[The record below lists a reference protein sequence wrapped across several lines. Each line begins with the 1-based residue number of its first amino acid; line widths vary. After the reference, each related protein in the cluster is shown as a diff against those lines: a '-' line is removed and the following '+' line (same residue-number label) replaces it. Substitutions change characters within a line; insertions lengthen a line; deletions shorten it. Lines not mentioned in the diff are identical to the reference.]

1 MNKLEEWEERLYTHL
16 REIDGA
22 LEDKYGKLYPLHPA
36 RPQRGETANPQY
48 DGLFRITASYSAGY
62 GSKLGPG
69 YIFRVELVTFEMV
82 PDTIRQTIE
91 AEAIQMAE
99 DGLKRIFPERELS
112 IARDGNVIKIYGDL
126 SL

>member
-1 MNKLEEWEERLYTHL
+1 MNKLEEWEERLYTLL

-82 PDTIRQTIE
+82 PDTVRQTIE
-91 AEAIQMAE
+91 SEAIQMAE

>member
-1 MNKLEEWEERLYTHL
+1 MNKLEEWEGRLYSLL
-16 REIDGA
+16 REIDGV

-36 RPQRGETANPQY
+36 RPERGETANPQY

-69 YIFRVELVTFEMV
+69 YIFRVELVTFETV
-82 PDTIRQTIE
+82 PEEERLKYENE
-91 AEAIQMAE
+91 AMQMAE
-99 DGLKRIFPERELS
+99 DGLKRVFPERELS
-112 IARDGNVIKIYGDL
+112 VARDGNVIKIYGDL

>member
-1 MNKLEEWEERLYTHL
+1 MNKLEEWEGRLYSLL
-16 REIDGA
+16 REIDGV

-82 PDTIRQTIE
+82 PDETRLRIE
-91 AEAIQMAE
+91 EEAMQMAE
-99 DGLKRIFPERELS
+99 DGLKRVFPERELS

>member
-1 MNKLEEWEERLYTHL
+1 MNKLEEWEERLYTLL

-69 YIFRVELVTFEMV
+69 YIF
-82 PDTIRQTIE
+82 
-91 AEAIQMAE
+91 
-99 DGLKRIFPERELS
+99 
-112 IARDGNVIKIYGDL
+112 
-126 SL
+126 

>member
-1 MNKLEEWEERLYTHL
+1 MNKLEEWEGRLYSLL
-16 REIDGA
+16 REIDGV

-82 PDTIRQTIE
+82 PDETRLCIE
-91 AEAIQMAE
+91 EEAMQMAE
-99 DGLKRIFPERELS
+99 DGLKRVFPERELS

>member
-1 MNKLEEWEERLYTHL
+1 MNKLEEWEGRLYTLL
-16 REIDGA
+16 REIDGV

-36 RPQRGETANPQY
+36 RPERGETANPQY

-69 YIFRVELVTFEMV
+69 YIFRVEVVTFETV
-82 PDTIRQTIE
+82 PDEERLKFETE
-91 AEAIQMAE
+91 AMQMAE
-99 DGLKRIFPERELS
+99 EGLKRVFPERELS
-112 IARDGNVIKIYGDL
+112 VARDGNVIKIYGDL

>member
-1 MNKLEEWEERLYTHL
+1 MNKLEEWEGRLYTLL
-16 REIDGA
+16 REIDGV

-36 RPQRGETANPQY
+36 RPERGETANPQY

-69 YIFRVELVTFEMV
+69 YIFRVEVVTFETV
-82 PDTIRQTIE
+82 PDEERLKFETE
-91 AEAIQMAE
+91 AMQMAE
-99 DGLKRIFPERELS
+99 EGLKKVFPERELS
-112 IARDGNVIKIYGDL
+112 VARDGNVIKIYGDL

>member
-1 MNKLEEWEERLYTHL
+1 MNKLEEWEERLYTLL

-82 PDTIRQTIE
+82 PDTVRQTIE

>member
-1 MNKLEEWEERLYTHL
+1 MNKLEEWEERLYTLL

-36 RPQRGETANPQY
+36 RPERGETANPQY

-69 YIFRVELVTFEMV
+69 YIFRVEVVTFETV
-82 PDTIRQTIE
+82 PDEERLKFETE
-91 AEAIQMAE
+91 AMQMVE
-99 DGLKRIFPERELS
+99 EGLKRVFPERELS
-112 IARDGNVIKIYGDL
+112 VARDGNVIKIYGDL

>member
-1 MNKLEEWEERLYTHL
+1 MNKLEEWEGRLYTLL
-16 REIDGA
+16 REIDGV

-36 RPQRGETANPQY
+36 RPERGETANPQY

-69 YIFRVELVTFEMV
+69 YIFRVENVAESH
-82 PDTIRQTIE
+82 RKQIE
-91 AEAIQMAE
+91 EEAISMAE
-99 DGLKRIFPERELS
+99 EGLKKVFPERELS
-112 IARDGNVIKIYGDL
+112 VARDGNVIKIYGDL

>member
-1 MNKLEEWEERLYTHL
+1 MNKLEEWEGRLYTLL
-16 REIDGA
+16 REIDGV

-36 RPQRGETANPQY
+36 RPERGETANPQY

-69 YIFRVELVTFEMV
+69 YIFRVEFVTFENV
-82 PDTIRQTIE
+82 AESRRKQIE
-91 AEAIQMAE
+91 EEAISMAE
-99 DGLKRIFPERELS
+99 EGLKRVFPERELS
-112 IARDGNVIKIYGDL
+112 VARDGNVIKIYGDL

>member
-1 MNKLEEWEERLYTHL
+1 MNKLEEWEGRLYTLL
-16 REIDGA
+16 REIDRV

-82 PDTIRQTIE
+82 PDEIRLSIE
-91 AEAIQMAE
+91 EEAMQMAE
-99 DGLKRIFPERELS
+99 DGLKRVFPERELS

>member
-1 MNKLEEWEERLYTHL
+1 MNKLEEWEGRLYTLL

>member
-1 MNKLEEWEERLYTHL
+1 MNKLEEWEERLYTLL

-22 LEDKYGKLYPLHPA
+22 LEDKYGELYPLHPA

>member
-1 MNKLEEWEERLYTHL
+1 MNKLEEWEERLYTLL

-82 PDTIRQTIE
+82 PDTIRHTIE

>member
-1 MNKLEEWEERLYTHL
+1 MNKLEEWEGRLYTLL
-16 REIDGA
+16 REIDGV

-36 RPQRGETANPQY
+36 RPERGETANPQY

-69 YIFRVELVTFEMV
+69 YIFRVEFVTFENV
-82 PDTIRQTIE
+82 AEPHRKQIE
-91 AEAIQMAE
+91 EEAISMAE
-99 DGLKRIFPERELS
+99 EGLKKVFPERELS
-112 IARDGNVIKIYGDL
+112 VARDGNVIKIYGDL

>member
-1 MNKLEEWEERLYTHL
+1 MNKLEEWEGRLYTLL
-16 REIDGA
+16 REIDGV

-62 GSKLGPG
+62 GSKFGPG

-82 PDTIRQTIE
+82 PDETRLRIE
-91 AEAIQMAE
+91 EEAMQMAE
-99 DGLKRIFPERELS
+99 DGLKRVFPERELS

>member
-1 MNKLEEWEERLYTHL
+1 MNKLEEWEERLYTLL

-36 RPQRGETANPQY
+36 RPKRGETANPQY

>member
-1 MNKLEEWEERLYTHL
+1 MNKLEEWEGRLYTLL

-82 PDTIRQTIE
+82 PDTIRHTIE

-99 DGLKRIFPERELS
+99 EGLKKVFPERELS
-112 IARDGNVIKIYGDL
+112 VARDGNVIKIYGDL

>member
-1 MNKLEEWEERLYTHL
+1 MNKLEEWEGRLYSLL
-16 REIDGA
+16 REIDGV

-36 RPQRGETANPQY
+36 RPERGETANPQY

-69 YIFRVELVTFEMV
+69 YIFRVEVVTFETV
-82 PDTIRQTIE
+82 PDEERLKFETE
-91 AEAIQMAE
+91 AMQMAE
-99 DGLKRIFPERELS
+99 EGLKRVFPERELS
-112 IARDGNVIKIYGDL
+112 VARDGNVIKIYGDL

>member
-1 MNKLEEWEERLYTHL
+1 MNKLEEWEERLYTLL

-62 GSKLGPG
+62 GSNLCPG

-82 PDTIRQTIE
+82 PDTVRQTIE

>member
-1 MNKLEEWEERLYTHL
+1 MNKLEEWEERLYT
-16 REIDGA
+16 
-22 LEDKYGKLYPLHPA
+22 LHPA

>member
-1 MNKLEEWEERLYTHL
+1 MNKLEEWEERLYTLL

-82 PDTIRQTIE
+82 PDMVRQTIE

>member
-1 MNKLEEWEERLYTHL
+1 MNKLEEWEERLYTLL

>member
-1 MNKLEEWEERLYTHL
+1 MNKLEEWEGRLYTLL
-16 REIDGA
+16 REIDGV

-36 RPQRGETANPQY
+36 RPERGETANPQY

-99 DGLKRIFPERELS
+99 DGLKKVFPERELS
-112 IARDGNVIKIYGDL
+112 VARDGNVIKIYGDL

>member
-1 MNKLEEWEERLYTHL
+1 MNKLEEWEGRLYTLL
-16 REIDGA
+16 REIDGV

-82 PDTIRQTIE
+82 PDETRLSIE
-91 AEAIQMAE
+91 EEAMQMAE
-99 DGLKRIFPERELS
+99 NGLKRVFPERELS

>member
-1 MNKLEEWEERLYTHL
+1 MNKLEEWEGRLYTLL
-16 REIDGA
+16 REIDGV

-36 RPQRGETANPQY
+36 RPERGETANPQY

-82 PDTIRQTIE
+82 PDETRLSIE
-91 AEAIQMAE
+91 EEAMQMAE
-99 DGLKRIFPERELS
+99 DGLKRVFPERELS